1 MNALNYAFFPLFRY
15 FDFKGRSS
23 RSEFWWYSLMI
34 FLIGVLYSI
43 YSIASMPSFEDMMD
57 PYFDESSLGY
67 GFIDYVYI
75 IFSLL
80 VFIPGIA
87 VSVRR
92 LHDINRTGWWLAA
105 FYGSMTMASA
115 VIVGAMVTIFV
126 SAMFAMTGDTG
137 GFASSFVGAYVMM
150 ALAAG
155 IFIGTFVWMVV
166 WYASPGVSTDNRF
179 GSDPI

>member
-1 MNALNYAFFPLFRY
+1 
-15 FDFKGRSS
+15 
-23 RSEFWWYSLMI
+23 
-34 FLIGVLYSI
+34 
-43 YSIASMPSFEDMMD
+43 
-57 PYFDESSLGY
+57 
-67 GFIDYVYI
+67 
-75 IFSLL
+75 
-80 VFIPGIA
+80 
-87 VSVRR
+87 
-92 LHDINRTGWWLAA
+92 
-105 FYGSMTMASA
+105 MASA

>member
-1 MNALNYAFFPLFRY
+1 MNALNYAFLPLFRY

-34 FLIGVLYSI
+34 FLIGVLYFI
-43 YSIASMPSFEDMMD
+43 YLIASMPSFEDMMD

-87 VSVRR
+87 LKTRHPR
-92 LHDINRTGWWLAA
+92 LKKPPYALKA
-105 FYGSMTMASA
+105 
-115 VIVGAMVTIFV
+115 
-126 SAMFAMTGDTG
+126 AMF
-137 GFASSFVGAYVMM
+137 
-150 ALAAG
+150 
-155 IFIGTFVWMVV
+155 
-166 WYASPGVSTDNRF
+166 
-179 GSDPI
+179 